1 MLSMRNIA
9 FAIVSCTL
17 FASAQTVIVRSKPAP
32 SKPPIPVPR
41 MEVGLVNGRTY
52 KNSSIGV
59 ELTAADGLAFGAPE
73 LNGEA
78 GTVPLLVTV
87 TAVRS
92 ETLFSPKY
100 VMAFYADAL
109 AYYPEDQRSTDAYMR
124 KAIKGNRQTGYAVV
138 QENLSVSLGG
148 VSFARTDFKGALYE
162 AVLVKSCDAQ
172 AFVFIFASS
181 GRDTVDK
188 LIGQTDL
195 KLEPARSGCHTA
207 AAAIK

>member
-1 MLSMRNIA
+1 MLSMHN
-9 FAIVSCTL
+9 FALTIVSFTL
-17 FASAQTVIVRSKPAP
+17 FASAQTVIVHSKP
-32 SKPPIPVPR
+32 STPVPR
-41 MEVGLVNGRTY
+41 MEIGLVNGRTY

-59 ELTAADGLAFGAPE
+59 ELTAADGLAFGTPE
-73 LNGEA
+73 LNGEP

-87 TAVRS
+87 TALRN

-109 AYYPEDQRSTDAYMR
+109 VYYPEDQRSTDAYMR
-124 KAIKGNRQTGYAVV
+124 KVIRGNRQTGYELV
-138 QENLSVSLGG
+138 QEKLNISFGG
-148 VSFARTDFKGALYE
+148 VSFARSDFRGALYE

-181 GRDTVDK
+181 GKDTVDK

-195 KLEPARSGCHTA
+195 KLEPTRSGCHSTGA
-207 AAAIK
+207 ASK